1 MGAIAIGPL
10 VFASDRL
17 AAIAGVVAFIAVASF
32 LARRGSLL
40 SGWSTLA
47 LVVGLVAARLGH
59 VIENWTSFAPEPW
72 RAIAVWQG
80 GFSPLWAILPVAA
93 VTMWRLPTSA
103 LRLRALASIGLGLLT
118 WNLILQTTRVSVT
131 TLPPDIVLEQLSG
144 PPIALAEET
153 GRPRVINLWATWCPP
168 CRREMPVL
176 AEAART
182 RPEVTILFVN
192 QGEGRAAIERY
203 LASAGLSL
211 QHVLLDEHAQ
221 VSQHYRSVGLPATLF
236 LDRAG
241 RVVDTHVGELST
253 EALREKLSRLELP
266 S

>member
-10 VFASDRL
+10 VLASDRL
-17 AAIAGVVAFIAVASF
+17 AAIAGVAAFLAIAS
-32 LARRGSLL
+32 LMARRGPLL
-40 SGWSTLA
+40 AGWSSLA
-47 LVVGLVAARLGH
+47 LVVGLIAARLGH
-59 VIENWTSFAPEPW
+59 VVENWPGFAAEPW
-72 RAIAVWQG
+72 RVFAVWQG

-93 VTMWRLPTSA
+93 VTLWRLPTAA
-103 LRLRALASIGLGLLT
+103 LRLRALAAIGLGLLT
-118 WNLILQTTRVSVT
+118 WNLILQATRASVT
-131 TLPPDIVLEQLSG
+131 ALPPDIVLEQMGG

-182 RPEVTILFVN
+182 RPDVTILFVN
-192 QGEGRAAIERY
+192 QGESRAAIERY

-221 VSQHYRSVGLPATLF
+221 VSRHYRSVGLPATLF

-241 RVVDTHVGELST
+241 RVVDIHVGELSR
-253 EALREKLSRLELP
+253 ESLQEKLSRLELP